1 MVRIKRGNIARKRRN
16 KVLSLAKSF
25 RGRHSSLFRVANQQT
40 VKSLLYAYIGR
51 REKKR
56 TYRKLWIIRI
66 NAAVRIYN
74 INYSK
79 FIFCVKQAR
88 ILLNRKMLSQLAII
102 DPCGFFS
109 ILSRVS

>member
-16 KVLSLAKSF
+16 NVLSLAKSF
-25 RGRHSSLFRVANQQT
+25 KGRHSSLFRIANQQT
-40 VKSLLYAYIGR
+40 MKSLLYAYIGR

-66 NAAVRIYN
+66 NAAVRTYN

-79 FIFCVKQAR
+79 FICRIKQAK
-88 ILLNRKMLSQLAII
+88 ILLNRKMLSQLAIL
-102 DPCGFFS
+102 DPYGFFS
-109 ILSRVS
+109 ILSRVA